1 MQSFLYFYGINRA
14 LMIKYTPANQLSLE
28 SFTTP
33 FENTLSPD
41 NRWVKLSKVIPWDNL
56 ASVYMKQLSNNSGR
70 ESINVRMVIAALIIK
85 HKLGIDDRGTVD
97 MISENI
103 YLQYFCGLSS
113 FQTKKPFHPT
123 VFVDIRKRMGATSF
137 DKWNEMI
144 IEKADELKPKK
155 ERKISKNTTNN
166 NDKTSDTIDNERIA
180 SKEEVKKSINKGVLK
195 IDATVANQKI
205 VYPTDAGL
213 LNTARKE
220 SERII
225 DILYVQSN
233 YNKKPRTYRKIA
245 RTEYLNFSKNRR
257 KSKKKIRKF
266 IRKQLAYLKRNLS
279 YIEELLNNI
288 EKIKV
293 DSSNTNP
300 HNSSVFALSKHD
312 QKIYWVLQHIYEQ
325 QKYMYENHT
334 HSVKDRI
341 VNIYQPYVR
350 PIPRGKD
357 KASTEFG
364 AKISASEVDGMS
376 RVENISWDNFNEAM
390 DLDLQVEMFKKT
402 FGHYPELLLADQ
414 IYLNKNN
421 RKSLKMK
428 GIRIV
433 GKPLGRPKKEKLSA
447 YQKRKLKKERNQ
459 RNLIEGKFGQGK
471 NAYGLG
477 NIKAKTRATSE
488 SWISSIFFIM
498 NLITLL
504 KVAEKSSFFYV
515 IIKNTILK
523 LYFSIINFIKIRI
536 LFFDLY
542 IQENKIKK
550 QKLAMF

>member
-1 MQSFLYFYGINRA
+1 
-14 LMIKYTPANQLSLE
+14 MIKYTSANQLTLE
-28 SFTTP
+28 GFITP

-41 NRWVKLSKVIPWDNL
+41 NRWVTLSNVIPWDNL
-56 ASVYMKQLSNNSGR
+56 AGIYMKQLSSNSGR
-70 ESINVRMVIAALIIK
+70 ESVNVRMVIAALIIK
-85 HKLGIDDRGTVD
+85 HKLGLDDRGTVD

-113 FQTKKPFHPT
+113 FQTEKPFHPT

-137 DKWNEMI
+137 DKWNEKI
-144 IEKADELKPKK
+144 IEKADELKPEKK
-155 ERKISKNTTNN
+155 RKITKNTTNMA
-166 NDKTSDTIDNERIA
+166 DNEDGQSEKQNRKIP
-180 SKEEVKKSINKGVLK
+180 NKGVLK

-225 DILYVQSN
+225 DLLYAQSN
-233 YNKKPRTYRKIA
+233 YNKKPRTYRRIA
-245 RTEYLNFSKNRR
+245 QTEYLNFSKNRR
-257 KSKKKIRKF
+257 KSKKIIRKF
-266 IRKQLAYLKRNLS
+266 IRKQLGYLNRNLS
-279 YIEELLNNI
+279 HIEQLLDNIEEIKHEKNI
-288 EKIKV
+288 TGSASERIQFPCMFPLPKR
-293 DSSNTNP
+293 
-300 HNSSVFALSKHD
+300 D
-312 QKIYWVLQHIYEQ
+312 QKIYWVLQHVYEQ
-325 QKYMYENHT
+325 QKYMYDERT

-350 PIPRGKD
+350 PISRGKD
-357 KASTEFG
+357 KAATEFG

-376 RVENISWDNFNEAM
+376 RVEHISWNNFNEAT
-390 DLDLQVEMFKKT
+390 DLDLQVEKFKKT
-402 FGHYPELLLADQ
+402 FGHYPELLLADR
-414 IYLNKNN
+414 IYLNRKN

-477 NIKAKTRATSE
+477 NIKAKRSDTSE
-488 SWISSIFFIM
+488 SWISAIFFIM
-498 NLITLL
+498 NLITLS
-504 KVAEKSSFFYV
+504 KVAKKSAFFCAFF
-515 IIKNTILK
+515 KNIFSS
-523 LYFSIINFIKIRI
+523 LYFSLLNFTK
-536 LFFDLY
+536 LKMLVFNFFFQD
-542 IQENKIKK
+542 EEIKK
-550 QKLAMF
+550 SKMSYIGV

>member
-1 MQSFLYFYGINRA
+1 
-14 LMIKYTPANQLSLE
+14 MIKYTSANQLTLE
-28 SFTTP
+28 GFITP
-33 FENTLSPD
+33 FENALSPD
-41 NRWVKLSKVIPWDNL
+41 NRWVRLSNVIPWDNL
-56 ASVYMKQLSNNSGR
+56 AGIYMKQLSSNSGR

-85 HKLGIDDRGTVD
+85 HKLCLDDRGTVD

-113 FQTKKPFHPT
+113 FQTEKPFHPT
-123 VFVDIRKRMGATSF
+123 VFVDIRKRMGAASF
-137 DKWNEMI
+137 DKWNEII

-155 ERKISKNTTNN
+155 GRKIIKNTT
-166 NDKTSDTIDNERIA
+166 DITDNECNP
-180 SKEEVKKSINKGVLK
+180 SEKKEKKIPNKGVLK

-225 DILYVQSN
+225 DLLYAQSN
-233 YNKKPRTYRKIA
+233 YNKKQRTYRRVA
-245 RTEYLNFSKNRR
+245 GTEYLNFSKNRR

-266 IRKQLAYLKRNLS
+266 IRKQLGYLKRNLS
-279 YIEELLNNI
+279 HIEKLLDNIEEIKHKKNI
-288 EKIKV
+288 QH
-293 DSSNTNP
+293 P
-300 HNSSVFALSKHD
+300 YRFPLSKRD
-312 QKIYWVLQHIYEQ
+312 QKIYWVLQHLYEQ
-325 QKYMYENHT
+325 QKYMYDERT

-357 KASTEFG
+357 KAATEFG

-376 RVENISWDNFNEAM
+376 RVEHIGWDNFNEAT
-390 DLDLQVEMFKKT
+390 DLDLQVENFKET

-414 IYLNKNN
+414 IYLNRKN

-428 GIRIV
+428 EIRIV

-471 NAYGLG
+471 NAYGLS
-477 NIKAKTRATSE
+477 NIKAKRSDTSE
-488 SWISSIFFIM
+488 SWISAIFFIM

-504 KVAEKSSFFYV
+504 KVAEKSAFFCV
-515 IIKNTILK
+515 FFKNIFSS
-523 LYFSIINFIKIRI
+523 LYFSLLNLTKMKMLVFNFFFQDEEIKNSKMS
-536 LFFDLY
+536 Y
-542 IQENKIKK
+542 IWV
-550 QKLAMF
+550 